1 MAYKKGKCPRCG
13 AKNVKLD
20 ALSRKDN
27 KTMICSPCG
36 IDEAMI
42 EYLNNKK

>member
-1 MAYKKGKCPRCG
+1 MAKTGKCPRCG

-20 ALSRKDN
+20 ALSREDN

-36 IDEAMI
+36 TDEALQEMF
-42 EYLNNKK
+42 KHMK

>member
-1 MAYKKGKCPRCG
+1 MAKVGTCPRCK
-13 AKNVKLD
+13 AKNMKLD

-36 IDEAMI
+36 TDEALKEMF
-42 EYLNNKK
+42 KHMK